1 MTKKFYSLRFKMF
14 LLTIS
19 TSLFC
24 LILYLLMIYTFNS
37 VIKNYYMNPNAVKAR
52 DLNIYNEFREFV
64 NLKHIKTT
72 DKKAIQEWVQQNGPL
87 YLEVGNEKQWYEYG
101 YYEFSKDFKNQA
113 PDETASSYF
122 RLDFSDMSCDIFI
135 SDFSQ
140 VTVRDTCQTIA
151 LVTVFAIFSL
161 VMFWDSG
168 QKMKK
173 IRIISNGVKIIEQT
187 GSTPVIPIRSN
198 DELGYLSYGIQSMS
212 QSLIQKNILEEE
224 AFKANYDLITTM
236 SHDLRTPLTVL
247 LGCLDLMQDYQ
258 NLPAEQVSQY
268 LALSVE
274 KARQIKTLS
283 NDLFQYFLVFTNEE
297 LHIQL
302 KKCTVEE
309 LIRCCLSDF
318 FYLLQN
324 EGFQLELALCEEG
337 TCMLDFNYFQR
348 IVDNLASNLI
358 KYADSEIPLQI
369 QLTNTDYLRL
379 AITNQIRKK
388 STIES
393 NQIGLKTCRKIMDRI
408 GGKFVTRKTDSS
420 FFIEIE
426 FPQYQDL

>member
-1 MTKKFYSLRFKMF
+1 
-14 LLTIS
+14 
-19 TSLFC
+19 
-24 LILYLLMIYTFNS
+24 
-37 VIKNYYMNPNAVKAR
+37 MNPTAVKAR

-64 NLKHIKTT
+64 NVKHIKTT
-72 DKKAIQEWVQQNGPL
+72 NKKEIQEWVQQHGPL

-101 YYEFSKDFKNQA
+101 YYEFSKEFINQS
-113 PDETASSYF
+113 PDDTASSYF

-140 VTVRDTCQTIA
+140 VTIRDTCQTIA

-161 VMFWDSG
+161 VMFWDSS

-187 GSTPVIPIRSN
+187 GATPVIPIQSS
-198 DELGYLSYGIQSMS
+198 DEFGYLSHKIQSMS
-212 QSLIQKNILEEE
+212 QSLILKNIREEE

-247 LGCLDLMQDYQ
+247 LGYLDLLQDYQ
-258 NLPAEQVSQY
+258 SLPAEQVSQY
-268 LALSVE
+268 LTLSVE

-297 LHIQL
+297 LQIQL
-302 KKCTVEE
+302 KKCTVDE
-309 LIRCCLSDF
+309 LIHCCLSDF
-318 FYLLQN
+318 FYMLQN
-324 EGFQLELALCEEG
+324 EGFQLELTLCEEG

-348 IVDNLASNLI
+348 IMDNLASNLI
-358 KYADSEIPLQI
+358 KYANPDMPLQI
-369 QLTNTDYLRL
+369 QLIHTEYLRL
-379 AITNQIRKK
+379 SITNQIRKQ

-393 NQIGLKTCRKIMDRI
+393 NQIGLKTCRKIMDRM
-408 GGKFVTRKTDSS
+408 GGKFATRETDSS
-420 FFIEIE
+420 FFVEIE
-426 FPQYQDL
+426 FPQVQSL

>member
-1 MTKKFYSLRFKMF
+1 MTKKFHSLRFKMF
-14 LLTIS
+14 LLTIG
-19 TSLFC
+19 TSFFC

-37 VIKNYYMNPNAVKAR
+37 VIKNYYMDPTAVKAR

-64 NLKHIKTT
+64 NVKHIKTT

-101 YYEFSKDFKNQA
+101 YYEFSKEFKNQA

-122 RLDFSDMSCDIFI
+122 RLDFSDMSCDVFI

-161 VMFWDSG
+161 VMFWDNG

-173 IRIISNGVKIIEQT
+173 IRIISNGVKTIELT
-187 GSTPVIPIRSN
+187 GATPAIPIQSN
-198 DELGYLSYGIQSMS
+198 DEFGYLSYGIQSMS
-212 QSLIQKNILEEE
+212 QSLIQKNIREEE
-224 AFKANYDLITTM
+224 AFRANYDLITTM

-247 LGCLDLMQDYQ
+247 LGYLDLLQDYQ
-258 NLPAEQVSQY
+258 NLPDEQVSQY
-268 LALSVE
+268 LSLSVE
-274 KARQIKTLS
+274 KARQIKSLS

-297 LHIQL
+297 LQIQM

-324 EGFQLELALCEEG
+324 LGFQLELDLCEEG
-337 TCMLDFNYFQR
+337 ACLLDFNYFQR
-348 IVDNLASNLI
+348 IVDNLTSNLN
-358 KYADSEIPLQI
+358 KYADPLIPLQI
-369 QLTNTDYLRL
+369 QLSHSEYLRL
-379 AITNQIRKK
+379 SITNQIRRQ
-388 STIES
+388 SAIES
-393 NQIGLKTCRKIMDRI
+393 NQIGLKTCRKIMDRM
-408 GGKFVTRKTDSS
+408 GGKFVTQRTDSS

-426 FPQYQDL
+426 FPQSPLE